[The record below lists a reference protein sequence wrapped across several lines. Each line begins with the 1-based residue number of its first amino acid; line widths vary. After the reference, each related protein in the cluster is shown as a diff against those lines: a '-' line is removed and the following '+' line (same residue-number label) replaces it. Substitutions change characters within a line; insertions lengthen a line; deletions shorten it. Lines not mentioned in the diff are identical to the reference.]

1 MKLKLI
7 QEEKLFSDVTNITFD
22 NVFSAD
28 YLDYV
33 ITSHDGLGT
42 VSSNALRFLDSSGNE
57 RSTSEYQIHQ
67 IYGTNS
73 AENYQNSSD
82 QNKYFDAFWKYGDGV
97 NISIMIHNPFD
108 ENQQTLLSAFG
119 NANQLFF
126 DASGVYNES
135 ERHRGFKLI
144 QATSTTY
151 YNTGILSIYGIEY

>member
-7 QEEKLFSDVTNITFD
+7 QEEKLSADVTTLTVD

-42 VSSNALRFLDSSGNE
+42 VASNALRFIDGSGNE
-57 RSTSEYQIHQ
+57 RSTSEYQVHQ
-67 IYGTNS
+67 IYGTGS
-73 AENYQNSSD
+73 AENYQNSTD
-82 QNKYFDAFWKYGDGV
+82 QNKYYDAFWKYDDGV
-97 NISIMIHNPFD
+97 NISVMIHNPFD

-119 NANQLFF
+119 TASNLIF
-126 DASGVYNES
+126 DASGVYNEA

-144 QATSTTY
+144 QGSSTSY